1 MREWASGSHAFC
13 RPLVGGTAGGDR
25 GRGRQGCGGEWK
37 GGLDGNPGGGQ
48 MISASQHL
56 KRRNQEI
63 SQPLPSLDLCDK
75 VLHSE

>member
-1 MREWASGSHAFC
+1 MGIRVPCFLPASS
-13 RPLVGGTAGGDR
+13 GGD
-25 GRGRQGCGGEWK
+25 GGGRQRQGETGVWGGVEG
-37 GGLDGNPGGGQ
+37 GGLGGNPGGGQ